1 MPHKL
6 PSSDATPDPDS
17 PAPVVRRISNPRLK
31 KPSNKP
37 VPAPAATADVPPLP
51 EPAAPDQPPAEPA
64 ASPAPADSDS
74 SPVALPATAP
84 ASSSAASPPLSAQAE
99 PDRDAPPADGDDW
112 PEPDAPATPGQENKR
127 KRRRRKGK
135 GQGQSGNFQAGG
147 SPAVEETHSIVEPA
161 AAADAARPHRPPPNP
176 LGNAPRQ
183 PAHRPKLDPETLA
196 TKAWK
201 IYLAEVSE
209 EGVALIGDQD
219 ARELARRCFRLAEIF
234 IEEQARRNQAL

>member
-6 PSSDATPDPDS
+6 PSTDATPDPDS

-31 KPSNKP
+31 KPAKKP
-37 VPAPAATADVPPLP
+37 VADAVATADAIT
-51 EPAAPDQPPAEPA
+51 PADQAPAEPA
-64 ASPAPADSDS
+64 SSPAPADSDS
-74 SPVALPATAP
+74 SPAAMPTAP
-84 ASSSAASPPLSAQAE
+84 APSPAASPPLSAESE

-112 PEPDAPATPGQENKR
+112 PEPEAPATPGQENKR

-135 GQGQSGNFQAGG
+135 GQGQGPGGNFQAAG
-147 SPAVEETHSIVEPA
+147 SPVAEETHSLAEPA
-161 AAADAARPHRPPPNP
+161 AAADATKPHRPPQPQP
-176 LGNAPRQ
+176 QGNAPRQ

-234 IEEQARRNQAL
+234 IEEQARRNLV